1 MLRSKISSVTSCSS
15 LSPSFSTHRNISQEK
30 KPKTKRQKKKRNKKK
45 QQQQQVQ
52 ESAKSQD
59 TTVPDISEE
68 PNNNIADSTNDGE
81 GTHEEKEAIIES
93 NSRKSSRNQRKEK
106 TQGQKR
112 SKNTN
117 TSGGKTTKKEDIN
130 GKSVNMSMNMNPSK
144 TQQDNS
150 RTSAA
155 TTAIS
160 STATTVQRLSHKK
173 STHNKSAAV
182 QSPRDH
188 GQKEITSDARNVEE
202 RKATDVVQNQKEL
215 KPQVPMT
222 EHISSLMQ
230 KIRPIVTKVALAIF
244 SIVGTSLQ
252 FIFQIVIAWVPRKE
266 RFWFLLP
273 AFSVT
278 IDLIFLITAL
288 ICKVFGKIIYFFLLC
303 HKLAFLEL
311 LESDSAALCYA
322 VIFFYPT
329 LVEGLRF
336 AIPYQDYWP
345 VFARWL
351 AIDRCFCR
359 PIIMK
364 DTYLYRLRKL
374 DRRQNAMRAMSNSA
388 QAGDSMA
395 DSMKEAVDIVL
406 KQQKED
412 ELPESD
418 RVSMANHI
426 LLILRKVT
434 PLILMLEINIHRDGF
449 LMLMTNTERTLF
461 GYGLAVLR
469 SGYLFSSM
477 IWISWTIQLT
487 LVMFAPSNNMWCH
500 FIFVIGLV
508 SIRVSHYTAAVE
520 DYEGVD
526 SLNSHAT
533 SNRRKKASRL
543 FV

>member
-1 MLRSKISSVTSCSS
+1 M
-15 LSPSFSTHRNISQEK
+15 QEK

-45 QQQQQVQ
+45 QQQQAQ

-59 TTVPDISEE
+59 TTAPDIAEE
-68 PNNNIADSTNDGE
+68 PNNNNADSTNDGE
-81 GTHEEKEAIIES
+81 GTYMDVKEPTPET
-93 NSRKSSRNQRKEK
+93 NGRKSSRNQRKEK
-106 TQGQKR
+106 LQGQKR

-117 TSGGKTTKKEDIN
+117 TSGGKNNQKQSVN
-130 GKSVNMSMNMNPSK
+130 GKSMTVSKNMSSLK
-144 TQQDNS
+144 TQDNS

-160 STATTVQRLSHKK
+160 STATTVQRLGHKK
-173 STHNKSAAV
+173 SLHNKSAAV
-182 QSPRDH
+182 QSPVDH
-188 GQKEITSDARNVEE
+188 GEKEMVPDAHHVEE
-202 RKATDVVQNQKEL
+202 RKIPDVVQNHKEV
-215 KPQVPMT
+215 KRQVSMT
-222 EHISSLMQ
+222 ELVSIVIQ
-230 KIRPIVTKVALAIF
+230 KIRPIALAIF
-244 SIVGTSLQ
+244 SIVGASLQ
-252 FIFQIVIAWVPRKE
+252 FIFRIVIAWVPRKE

-329 LVEGLRF
+329 IVEGLRF

-345 VFARWL
+345 VFVRWL
-351 AIDRCFCR
+351 AIDRWFCR
-359 PIIMK
+359 PITMK
-364 DTYLYRLRKL
+364 DTYLSRLRKL
-374 DRRQNAMRAMSNSA
+374 DRRQNAMRSISKSA
-388 QAGDSMA
+388 QAGDSVG
-395 DSMKEAVDIVL
+395 DSMKQAAEVVL
-406 KQQKED
+406 KQAKED
-412 ELPESD
+412 ELPVSE
-418 RVSMANHI
+418 RVTMANHI

-487 LVMFAPSNNMWCH
+487 LVMFAPSNTMWCH

-526 SLNSHAT
+526 SLNSHST